1 MNNVE
6 LDEILAC
13 LPKDKTKFHY
23 ARDDYAPL
31 LLSYACAKGSSISQ
45 IKQSAFRGL
54 LEKAQIKSQLKS
66 FGDGQI
72 DVEALQYA
80 VATDKQS
87 YLLTAGK
94 WDRSYRHFSQTTC
107 ENANLVLRL
116 NFNASH
122 DRAFSRWVGDQ
133 EKDYFVFEEH
143 PIMREGERSY
153 YRNTLAW
160 ARLDLDFDTGEV
172 LVEEIQND
180 WLRFTKE
187 FRDNLQRYLRYRPN
201 AKSAEQDKRLM
212 QRLDRYIEQVLAPH
226 FKIWDEAML
235 TAVITFCV
243 NELGIR
249 RIYYHSFDTGC
260 RLKRISRR
268 LPPKSLYTGLPR
280 RFCFQITEETPR
292 FLQKSSMAKR
302 KLKRIKNPSWYL
314 LTV

>member
-1 MNNVE
+1 MNNAE

-13 LPKDKTKFHY
+13 LPKDKTKFYY
-23 ARDDYAPL
+23 ARDDYAAL
-31 LLSYACAKGSSISQ
+31 LLSYACANGSSVSK

-54 LEKAQIKSQLKS
+54 LEKSQIRSQLRS

-94 WDRSYRHFSQTTC
+94 WDRSYRYFSQTTC

-122 DRAFSRWVGDQ
+122 DRAFSHWAGDR
-133 EKDYFVFEEH
+133 EKDYIAFEEH

-160 ARLDLDFDTGEV
+160 ARLDLDFETGEV

-180 WLRFTKE
+180 WLRFTKQ
-187 FRDNLQRYLRYRPN
+187 FRENLQRYLRRRPN
-201 AKSAEQDKRLM
+201 AKNVEQEKRLM
-212 QRLDRYIEQVLAPH
+212 QKLDAYMQQILAPH

-235 TAVITFCV
+235 TAVIKFCV
-243 NELGIR
+243 DELGLH

-280 RFCFQITEETPR
+280 RFCFQLTGETPR

-302 KLKRIKNPSWYL
+302 KLKRITNPSWYL
-314 LTV
+314 LTL